1 MKKDKPVD
9 NKGGGSM
16 LNQKTNED
24 FNKKKPVQSDFTKSK
39 SYQKDKIQAQP
50 DSKNDQ
56 SGKKGDIINSSKK
69 THEFTGEE
77 FITKK

>member
-1 MKKDKPVD
+1 MKKNKPLD
-9 NKGGGSM
+9 NQDAGSM

-24 FNKKKPVQSDFTKSK
+24 FNKKKPVPSDFTKSK
-39 SYQKDKIQAQP
+39 SYQKDKIHAQP

-56 SGKKGDIINSSKK
+56 PGKKGEINTSKK

-77 FITKK
+77 FIAKK